1 MGTNRLFHHLDMSTF
16 AGTSCRLPE
25 TALISIYCLP
35 MDPAILPNVENS
47 MVVSPPRPLTPSLLL
62 PSSSFKEKAVLGGTF
77 CSRWI
82 EWSFDASNSAYDLLL
97 KKKNNERAVPDYHI
111 WNTFK
116 VSAQDPVKAI
126 LGPLEHCCSR
136 EHEIVALKFCLVRF
150 SSARANSI

>member
-47 MVVSPPRPLTPSLLL
+47 MVVSPPRPLTPSLSL

-97 KKKNNERAVPDYHI
+97 KKKKWASSTRLSHLERVQSQSTRSSKSH
-111 WNTFK
+111 
-116 VSAQDPVKAI
+116 
-126 LGPLEHCCSR
+126 LGPPGVPLFKRAWNCSP
-136 EHEIVALKFCLVRF
+136 EILPPLFLLC
-150 SSARANSI
+150 